1 MVTEIKNVGGIW
13 FICTDGHAKRLGHD
27 TLSPEELSALDEF
40 IREYKAYLNKTNS
53 TNNFQK

>member
-27 TLSPEELSALDEF
+27 KLSPEELSTLDEF
-40 IREYKAYLNKTNS
+40 IRDYKEYLTKINS
-53 TNNFQK
+53 